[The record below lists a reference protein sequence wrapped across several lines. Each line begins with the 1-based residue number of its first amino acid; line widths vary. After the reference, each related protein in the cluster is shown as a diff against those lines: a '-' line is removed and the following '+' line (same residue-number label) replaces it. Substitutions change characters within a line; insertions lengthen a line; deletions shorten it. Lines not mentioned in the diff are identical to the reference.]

1 MIRFILQ
8 NSRWLTAGALLT
20 LISSFGQT
28 YFISIFAGE
37 IRTAFNLSHG
47 DWGAIYGFGTFASAI
62 VMIWSGGLTDVMRVR
77 HLGPIVLAALAAS
90 CLFMAFNPWVAL
102 LPVVI
107 FCLRFTGQGM
117 STHIAAVAM
126 SRWFVANRGKA
137 LSVASLGFSV
147 GEACYPILVV
157 SLLLFF
163 SWQSVWILAAGVA
176 ALAIPALLWLLAEE
190 RSPQS
195 SATEGQSLGMGGR
208 HWSRN
213 QALRHPL
220 FWFMIPALLGQ
231 SAFNTAFFFLQVHFA
246 EIKGWEHLQL
256 VAMFP
261 VYTLVSIAAM
271 ILSGILLDKLDTARL
286 IPYFQLPM
294 IVAFLIFAF
303 GQSLIAALVGFIFL
317 GLSSGANAT
326 LPNAFWAEF
335 YGTKHLGSI
344 KAAAAAVMVL
354 GSAIGPAV
362 TGVLLDYD
370 LPLDTQ
376 YVAVSVFFGFSSLMM
391 WAGVKRCAHSLIQ
404 LAAPAQINIQRART
418 PMALMGRSHF

>member
-1 MIRFILQ
+1 MIRFIFQ

-37 IRTAFNLSHG
+37 IRAAFNLSHG

-77 HLGPIVLAALAAS
+77 HLGPIVLATLAAS

-157 SLLLFF
+157 SLLLLF
-163 SWQSVWILAAGVA
+163 SWQSLWILAAGVT

-271 ILSGILLDKLDTARL
+271 ILSGILLDKFDTARL

-376 YVAVSVFFGFSSLMM
+376 YVAISVFFGFSSLMM
-391 WAGVKRCAHSLIQ
+391 WAGVKRV
-404 LAAPAQINIQRART
+404 RT
-418 PMALMGRSHF
+418 RLSN

>member
-1 MIRFILQ
+1 MIRFIFQ

-37 IRTAFNLSHG
+37 IRAAFNLSHG

-77 HLGPIVLAALAAS
+77 HLGPIFLAALAAS

-157 SLLLFF
+157 SLLLLF
-163 SWQSVWILAAGVA
+163 SWQSVWILAAGVT

-271 ILSGILLDKLDTARL
+271 ILSGILLDKFDTARL

-294 IVAFLIFAF
+294 IGAFLIFAF
-303 GQSLIAALVGFIFL
+303 GQSLMAVLVGFIFL

-344 KAAAAAVMVL
+344 KAAAAAIMVL

-370 LPLDTQ
+370 LPLDIQ

-391 WAGVKRCAHSLIQ
+391 WAGVKRV
-404 LAAPAQINIQRART
+404 RT
-418 PMALMGRSHF
+418 RLSN